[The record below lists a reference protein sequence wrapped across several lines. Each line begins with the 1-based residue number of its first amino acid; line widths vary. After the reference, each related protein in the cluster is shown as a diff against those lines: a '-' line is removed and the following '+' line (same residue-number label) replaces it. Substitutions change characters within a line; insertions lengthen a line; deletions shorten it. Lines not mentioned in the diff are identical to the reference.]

1 MRRLRL
7 LFPLQLLCC
16 LITLLLFFNALTLQA
31 QKEGRDYHLDSPH
44 DAVLTHIKF
53 LNEENYDPSIA
64 AQPFLRLNMN
74 EKEARQAAIKLH
86 QYYNAKGYFI
96 DFEAIPKNPDYMDST
111 SKEHRYYIVPL
122 HKEIFVEK
130 VGENW
135 FYSDE
140 TIKDIDRLHKQAFPF
155 GSDKLLNLLP
165 KIGQQKVMGLHLWQL
180 IGLLGMI
187 IIFFLLHFFFTWLIN
202 EMFFRLLE
210 MWGYHEIGRKYLF
223 PVAKPVSYFILTM
236 VALIFVRI
244 LQLPISMAH
253 VLILILGILTPFFGA
268 MTFYR
273 LVDVLGLYMERLA
286 EKTENTLDDQLV
298 PLVRKSLKFFVILV
312 GFLVILREGLQID
325 IWPIL
330 TGISIGGLALA
341 LAAQDTLKNFFGSL
355 MIFIDKPFQIGQ
367 FITSGEIEGTV
378 EEVGFR
384 STRVRT
390 IRNSVMYVPNAKLA
404 DSVIDNLGLRQ
415 FRRFSTTINIT
426 YDTPPEVIE
435 LFVEGLREIALGHP
449 KVKKETYYI
458 HFNAL
463 GSTSLDII
471 FTIFFEVPGLA
482 EEHIVKEEILLD
494 MVRLANTLKV
504 RFAFPTQTLFVE
516 EVPGQIS
523 LTPNFNESKDELR
536 KKLLSFLQESR
547 KRQDAKN

>member
-1 MRRLRL
+1 MNKLKKFFCLSL
-7 LFPLQLLCC
+7 LVIFASQLL
-16 LITLLLFFNALTLQA
+16 IA
-31 QKEGRDYHLDSPH
+31 QKEGRDFHLDSPH
-44 DAVLTHIKF
+44 DALLTHLKY
-53 LNEENYDPSIA
+53 LDEENYRPDIA
-64 AQPFLRLNMN
+64 AKVFMRDNIS
-74 EKEARQAAIKLH
+74 EREARIAAIKLY

-96 DFEAIPKNPDYMDST
+96 EFEKIPRNPDYIDSV
-111 SKEHRYYIVPL
+111 SKEQRFYPVPL

-130 VGENW
+130 VGDNW

-140 TIKDIDRLHKQAFPF
+140 TIGEINRLHKQAFPW

-180 IGLLGMI
+180 VGLLSMI
-187 IIFFLLHFFFTWLIN
+187 LISFILHFIFTWLIN
-202 EMFFRLLE
+202 EFFYRMLE
-210 MWGYHEIGRKYLF
+210 LRGYHEIGRKYLL
-223 PVAKPVSYFILTM
+223 PVARPVSYFVLTL
-236 VALIFVRI
+236 VALIFVRV

-253 VLILILGILTPFFGA
+253 VLIVFLGVLTPFFGA
-268 MTFYR
+268 LTFYR

-286 EKTENTLDDQLV
+286 ERTENTLDDQLV

-312 GFLVILREGLQID
+312 GFLVILREGLNID
-325 IWPIL
+325 IWPII

-367 FITSGEIEGTV
+367 FIQSGEIEGTV

-390 IRNSVMYVPNAKLA
+390 VRNSVMYVPNAKLA
-404 DSVIDNLGLRQ
+404 DSVIDNWGLRQ
-415 FRRFSTTINIT
+415 YRRYSTTISIT
-426 YDTPPEVIE
+426 YDTPAEMIE
-435 LFVEGLREIALGHP
+435 LFVEGLREIALTHP
-449 KVKKETYYI
+449 EVKKDTYYI

-463 GSTSLDII
+463 GSSSLDIV
-471 FTIFFEVPGLA
+471 FTVFLEVPGLL
-482 EEHIVKEEILLD
+482 EEFIAREQMLLD
-494 MVRLANTLKV
+494 IVRLADVLKV

-516 EVPGQIS
+516 EIPGQVS

-536 KKLLSFLQESR
+536 KKLYNFLQETR
-547 KRQDAKN
+547 KQNEKPD